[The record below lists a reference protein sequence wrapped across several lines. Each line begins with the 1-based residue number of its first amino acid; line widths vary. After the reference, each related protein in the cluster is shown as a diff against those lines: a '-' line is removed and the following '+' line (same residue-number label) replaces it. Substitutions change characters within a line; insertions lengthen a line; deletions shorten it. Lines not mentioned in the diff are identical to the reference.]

1 MHFEPLEMKN
11 KKIFDEYLKPYPFIA
26 STYNFTNLFIWRN
39 AQNIKHHHTDHALYI
54 LKEKNGTP
62 YFIPPILK
70 NEDNGKAAYDLLLKT
85 MDEMGLEKELKDADI
100 TQVELM
106 KKLGYNIEYTSD
118 RDNAEYIYTVD
129 KMKSFSGKALHGKR
143 NHFNNFI
150 RYNDYTI
157 KHIQES
163 KEECIALAQ
172 KWYEASDK
180 TPALTHEFA
189 GIKELISHQEFF
201 NIVGIS
207 VFVDNVCQG
216 FSLLEILSEKV
227 ILNHIEKAD
236 RSISGLY
243 AFIAKTSM
251 EYFGEG
257 VVYTNREQDMGI
269 PGLRKSKESYVP
281 EFLEEKFIVKFY

>member
-1 MHFEPLEMKN
+1 MHFEPLEMES
-11 KKIFDEYLKPYPFIA
+11 KKIFDDFLTPYPFIA
-26 STYNFTNLFIWRN
+26 STYNFTNLYIWRN
-39 AQNIKHHHTDHALYI
+39 AQNIKLHHSDKALYI
-54 LKEKNGTP
+54 MKEKNGVP

-70 NEDNGKAAYDLLLKT
+70 NEKDGKAAYDLLLHE
-85 MDEMGLEKELKDADI
+85 MDAMGMDRELKDADK
-100 TQVELM
+100 TQIELLER
-106 KKLGYNIEYTSD
+106 LGYNIEYISD
-118 RDNAEYIYTVD
+118 RDNAEYIYTVE
-129 KMKSFSGKALHGKR
+129 KMSSFSGKALHSKR

-150 RYNDYTI
+150 RYNEYTI

-163 KEECIALAQ
+163 KEECIALAE

-180 TPALTHEFA
+180 TPALDHEFA
-189 GIKELISHQEFF
+189 GIKELITHQEFF
-201 NIVGIS
+201 NLVGIS
-207 VFVDNVCQG
+207 VFVDDHCQG
-216 FSLLEILSEKV
+216 FSLLEILNEKV

-257 VVYTNREQDMGI
+257 IAFTNREQDMGI

-281 EFLEEKFIVKFY
+281 EFLEEKFIVKFH

>member
-1 MHFEPLEMKN
+1 MHFEPLEMES
-11 KKIFDEYLKPYPFIA
+11 KKIFDDFLTPYPFIA
-26 STYNFTNLFIWRN
+26 STYNFTNLYIWRN
-39 AQNIKHHHTDHALYI
+39 AQNIKLHHSDKALYI
-54 LKEKNGTP
+54 MKEKNGVP

-70 NEDNGKAAYDLLLKT
+70 NEKDGKAAYDLLLHE
-85 MDEMGLEKELKDADI
+85 MDAMGMDRELKDADK
-100 TQVELM
+100 TQIELLER
-106 KKLGYNIEYTSD
+106 LGYNIEYISD
-118 RDNAEYIYTVD
+118 RDNAEYIYTVE
-129 KMKSFSGKALHGKR
+129 KMSSFSGKALHSKR

-150 RYNDYTI
+150 RYNEYTI

-163 KEECIALAQ
+163 KEECIALAE

-180 TPALTHEFA
+180 TPALAHEFA
-189 GIKELISHQEFF
+189 GIKELITHQEFF
-201 NIVGIS
+201 NLVGIS
-207 VFVDNVCQG
+207 VFVDDHCQG
-216 FSLLEILSEKV
+216 FSLLEILNEKV

-257 VVYTNREQDMGI
+257 IAFTNREQDMGI

-281 EFLEEKFIVKFY
+281 EFLEEKFIVKFH

>member
-1 MHFEPLEMKN
+1 MHFEPLEMES
-11 KKIFDEYLKPYPFIA
+11 KKIFDDFLTPYPFIA
-26 STYNFTNLFIWRN
+26 STYNFTNLYIWRN
-39 AQNIKHHHTDHALYI
+39 AQNIKHHHTDKALYI
-54 LKEKNGTP
+54 MKEKNGVP

-70 NEDNGKAAYDLLLKT
+70 NEKDGKAAYDLLLHE
-85 MDEMGLEKELKDADI
+85 MDAMGMDRELKDADK
-100 TQVELM
+100 TQIELLER
-106 KKLGYNIEYTSD
+106 LGYNIEYISD
-118 RDNAEYIYTVD
+118 RDNAEYIYTVE
-129 KMKSFSGKALHGKR
+129 KMSSFSGKALHSKR

-150 RYNDYTI
+150 RYNEYTI

-163 KEECIALAQ
+163 KEECIALAE

-180 TPALTHEFA
+180 TPALDHEFA
-189 GIKELISHQEFF
+189 GIKELITHQEFF
-201 NIVGIS
+201 NLVGIS
-207 VFVDNVCQG
+207 VFVDDHCQG
-216 FSLLEILSEKV
+216 FSLLEILNEKV

-257 VVYTNREQDMGI
+257 IAFTNREQDMGI

-281 EFLEEKFIVKFY
+281 EFLEEKFIVKFH

>member
-1 MHFEPLEMKN
+1 MHFEPLEMES
-11 KKIFDEYLKPYPFIA
+11 KKIFEEFLKPYPFIA

-39 AQNIKHHHTDHALYI
+39 AQNIKYHQSDEALYI
-54 LKEKNGTP
+54 LKEKNNVP
-62 YFIPPILK
+62 YFIPPIIK
-70 NEDNGKAAYDLLLKT
+70 NEKDAGKVYDHLLET
-85 MDEMGLEKELKDADI
+85 MEDMGMDKVLKDADK
-100 TQVELM
+100 TQVELLE
-106 KKLGYNIEYTSD
+106 KLGYDIEYVSD

-129 KMKSFSGKALHGKR
+129 KMTSFSGKALHSKR

-163 KEECIALAQ
+163 KEECIALAE

-180 TPALTHEFA
+180 TPALTHEFT
-189 GIKELISHQEFF
+189 GIKELISHQEYF
-201 NIVGIS
+201 NLVGIS
-207 VFVDNVCQG
+207 VFVDDHCQG
-216 FSLLEILSEKV
+216 FSLLEILNEKV

-257 VVYTNREQDMGI
+257 VTYTNREQDMGI

-281 EFLEEKFIVKFY
+281 EFLEEKFIVKFN